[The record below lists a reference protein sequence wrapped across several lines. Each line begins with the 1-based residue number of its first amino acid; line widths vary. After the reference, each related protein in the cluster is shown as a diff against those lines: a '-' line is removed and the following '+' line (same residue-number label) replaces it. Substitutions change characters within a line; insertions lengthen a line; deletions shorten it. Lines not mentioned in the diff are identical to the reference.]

1 MEVSM
6 FGLNKYTI
14 YGVIASVIIG
24 AFSTFVLMW
33 KHEIEVNAKLTF
45 DKQQLHITLI
55 EQAKH
60 LEEMKQLAIDKDKI
74 IQQINYDNTVLLNK
88 IYNIQTYLV
97 SEEAKKTDRKASIIL
112 KNTVKKLM
120 ESQ

>member
-45 DKQQLHITLI
+45 DKQQLQITLI

-74 IQQINYDNTVLLNK
+74 IQQINYDNAILANK
-88 IYNIQTYLV
+88 ITNIQTYLV
-97 SEEAKKTDRKASIIL
+97 SEEAQKTDRNSSIIL
-112 KNTVKKLM
+112 KNTVKKLK